1 MFKLIIL
8 CLNTRCNLKNWW
20 LLLLLHTRNHR
31 SSARST
37 PGSFILC
44 RTKCT
49 QTHHHIQLGILYSAD
64 PMYVGP
70 IGLGR
75 VKLIS
80 KVLNV
85 SAANLG
91 PADPLQSC
99 ITSMQPES
107 GKRLHIRPTMRAP
120 SGSQK
125 TLCATSSLIASPES

>member
-37 PGSFILC
+37 PGSLILY
-44 RTKCT
+44 RPKCT

-75 VKLIS
+75 LKLIS
-80 KVLNV
+80 KMLNV

-99 ITSMQPES
+99 ITSMSSNLKAENVFTSAQQCARRQVRR
-107 GKRLHIRPTMRAP
+107 RLSAP
-120 SGSQK
+120 IQ
-125 TLCATSSLIASPES
+125 AS